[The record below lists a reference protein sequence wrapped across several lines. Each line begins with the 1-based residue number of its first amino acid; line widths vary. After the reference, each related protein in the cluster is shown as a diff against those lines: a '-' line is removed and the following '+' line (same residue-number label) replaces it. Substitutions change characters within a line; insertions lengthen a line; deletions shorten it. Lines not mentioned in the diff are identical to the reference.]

1 MSIYGVRVF
10 RCRPAGG
17 LSSSPAARPS
27 EGLVSMSIYG
37 VRALSRPAGGLSYSP
52 AACPST
58 QRCAASQHAGACAYW
73 ARGQTS
79 PWMLRMRA
87 AVPGSSPGSPALMR
101 YCVHMNKFLSLSLS
115 LSHTHTHT
123 HTQALLTMRNGS
135 RHDVCFLIGATMS
148 HRTRAPAA
156 NSKNFILL
164 ACWW

>member
-101 YCVHMNKFLSLSLS
+101 NCVHMNKFLSLSLS

-123 HTQALLTMRNGS
+123 HTSLAHHAEWFATRCLLLDRRYDVPSYS
-135 RHDVCFLIGATMS
+135 R
-148 HRTRAPAA
+148 
-156 NSKNFILL
+156 
-164 ACWW
+164 ACGKLPRISCCWVVQM